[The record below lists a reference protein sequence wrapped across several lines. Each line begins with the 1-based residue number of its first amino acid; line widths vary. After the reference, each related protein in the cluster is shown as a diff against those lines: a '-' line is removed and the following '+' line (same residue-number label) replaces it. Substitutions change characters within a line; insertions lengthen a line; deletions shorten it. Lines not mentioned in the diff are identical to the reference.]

1 MAGSTQNQVSRTMAF
16 REAQKRPR
24 QCTISDSDSDDDR
37 KRIRSND
44 QQVEQTKCIP
54 NTFREVVIAA
64 VRNR

>member
-1 MAGSTQNQVSRTMAF
+1 MAF
-16 REAQKRPR
+16 REAQKRAR
-24 QCTISDSDSDDDR
+24 QCTISDSDSEDDR
-37 KRIRSND
+37 KRRRSND